1 MGMGRPPFRLIHVP
15 MANNPE
21 EQRKMIDIKN
31 HITEV
36 VKQAAQVATHELKAE
51 ELRLAGLGQKLA
63 GPFERFARAV
73 RAGWAAFKAVMS
85 AQA

>member
-1 MGMGRPPFRLIHVP
+1 MGNLPFRTIHVP
-15 MANNPE
+15 LSRNPE
-21 EQRKMIDIKN
+21 EKRKMIDLKN

-36 VKQAAQVATHELKAE
+36 VTTAAKVATHELKAE
-51 ELRLAGLGQKLA
+51 ELRLAGLGHKLA

-73 RAGWAAFKAVMS
+73 RAGWAAFRAVMD

>member
-1 MGMGRPPFRLIHVP
+1 MDSFRTIHVP
-15 MANNPE
+15 MPINPE
-21 EQRKMIDIKN
+21 EKRKMIDLRN

-36 VKQAAQVATHELKAE
+36 VKTAAAVATHELRAE
-51 ELRLAGLGQKLA
+51 ELRVAGMGQKIA

-73 RAGWAAFKAVMS
+73 RAGYAAFKAVMD